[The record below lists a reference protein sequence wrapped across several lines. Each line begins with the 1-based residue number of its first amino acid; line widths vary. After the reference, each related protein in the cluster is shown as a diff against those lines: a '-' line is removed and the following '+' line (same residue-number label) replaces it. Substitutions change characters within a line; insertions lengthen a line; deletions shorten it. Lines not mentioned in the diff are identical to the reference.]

1 MSTTRRTFLGTVAA
15 AAAVAGS
22 AHAEDCAPKAQRTK
36 GPRVWLD
43 MDQAELDDAY
53 DQSVYAPNGRQISAR
68 NATNSELARQRL
80 GPPRRLAY
88 GAGEMEKLDIYIAK
102 RASAP
107 INLFIHGGAWR
118 GGNAR
123 EFGYAAEMFV
133 GAGAHFV
140 VPDFVKVQD
149 AGGSLFAMVEQ
160 VRRAVAWTYR
170 NAASFGGDANR
181 LYVSGR
187 SSGAHLGGVV
197 ATTDWK
203 KDFGLPADTVK
214 GYTLSSGMYDLR
226 APRLS
231 KRGNYVKFTDEM
243 EQALS
248 PQRHLDRIVAPI
260 VLLYGSL
267 ETPEFKRQT
276 GEFAEALK
284 NAGKQVKLVYAEG
297 YNHYEIAETIANP
310 YGFVGRAILEQMGL
324 VPAG

>member
-1 MSTTRRTFLGTVAA
+1 L
-15 AAAVAGS
+15 
-22 AHAEDCAPKAQRTK
+22 E
-36 GPRVWLD
+36 

-80 GPPRRLAY
+80 GPPRRAAY
-88 GAGEMEKLDIYIAK
+88 GPSEIEKLDIYIAR
-102 RASAP
+102 RANAP

-123 EFGYAAEMFV
+123 DFGYAAEMFI

-170 NAASFGGDANR
+170 NAASFGGEANR

-276 GEFAEALK
+276 REFAEALK

-297 YNHYEIAETIANP
+297 YNHYEIAETIGNP
-310 YGFVGRAILEQMGL
+310 YGFVGRAILEQMAL
-324 VPAG
+324 APA

>member
-1 MSTTRRTFLGTVAA
+1 MPRTARPRRSAPRDPACGSTWTRQSSMMPTISRSTRRT
-15 AAAVAGS
+15 AG
-22 AHAEDCAPKAQRTK
+22 R
-36 GPRVWLD
+36 
-43 MDQAELDDAY
+43 
-53 DQSVYAPNGRQISAR
+53 SAR
-68 NATNSELARQRL
+68 ATQPTARSRVSALASR
-80 GPPRRLAY
+80 
-88 GAGEMEKLDIYIAK
+88 
-102 RASAP
+102 
-107 INLFIHGGAWR
+107 GAWR
-118 GGNAR
+118 TAQARWRSSTSTSPSARARRSTSSSTAARGAAGMRGNSATRRRCSSAR
-123 EFGYAAEMFV
+123 A
-133 GAGAHFV
+133 
-140 VPDFVKVQD
+140 PL
-149 AGGSLFAMVEQ
+149 SSCPLSW
-160 VRRAVAWTYR
+160 RYR
-170 NAASFGGDANR
+170 NAPSFGGDATR

-276 GEFAEALK
+276 REFAEALK

-310 YGFVGRAILEQMGL
+310 YGFVGRAILEQMAL
-324 VPAG
+324 APA

>member
-1 MSTTRRTFLGTVAA
+1 MSRRKFLGALAA
-15 AAAVAGS
+15 AAAVAGPVR
-22 AHAEDCAPKAQRTK
+22 AEDCAPKAHRAK

-53 DQSVYAPNGRQISAR
+53 DQSVYAPNGGQISAR
-68 NATNSELARQRL
+68 NASNSELARQRL
-80 GPPRRLAY
+80 GPPRRVAY
-88 GAGEMEKLDIYIAK
+88 GPTEIEKLDIYVAR
-102 RASAP
+102 RANAP
-107 INLFIHGGAWR
+107 INVFIHGGAWR

-123 EFGYAAEMFV
+123 DQGYAAEMFV

-197 ATTDWK
+197 AITDWK
-203 KDFGLPADTVK
+203 KDFGLPADTVQ

-248 PQRHLDRIVAPI
+248 TQRHLDRIVAPI
-260 VLLYGSL
+260 VLVYGSL

-276 GEFAEALK
+276 REFAEALK

-310 YGFVGRAILEQMGL
+310 YGFVGRAILAQMGL

>member
-1 MSTTRRTFLGTVAA
+1 MSRRKFLGTLAA
-15 AAAVAGS
+15 AAALARP
-22 AHAEDCAPKAQRTK
+22 ARAEDCAPKAQRTK

-43 MDQAELDDAY
+43 LDQAELDDAY

-68 NATNSELARQRL
+68 NASNSELARQRL
-80 GPPRRLAY
+80 GPPRRVAY
-88 GAGEMEKLDIYIAK
+88 GPTEIEKLDIYIAR
-102 RASAP
+102 RANAP
-107 INLFIHGGAWR
+107 INVFLHGGAWR

-123 EFGYAAEMFV
+123 DFGYAAEMFV

-170 NAASFGGDANR
+170 NAARFGGDANR

-197 ATTDWK
+197 AITDWK
-203 KDFGLPADTVK
+203 KEFGLQADTVK

-248 PQRHLDRIVAPI
+248 TQRHLDRIVAPI
-260 VLLYGSL
+260 VLVYGSL
-267 ETPEFKRQT
+267 ETPEFKRHT
-276 GEFAEALK
+276 REFAEALK
-284 NAGKQVKLVYAEG
+284 SAGKQVKLVYAEG

>member
-1 MSTTRRTFLGTVAA
+1 MGTSRRKFLGAVAA
-15 AAAVAGS
+15 AGAVAGS
-22 AHAEDCAPKAQRTK
+22 ARAEDCAPKAARVK

-53 DQSVYAPNGRQISAR
+53 DQSVYAPNSRQISAR
-68 NATNSELARQRL
+68 YATNSDLARERL
-80 GPPRRLAY
+80 GPPRRMAY
-88 GAGEMEKLDIYIAK
+88 GPSETEKLDLYVAK
-102 RASAP
+102 RANAP

-118 GGNAR
+118 SGKAR
-123 EFGYAAEMFV
+123 DFGYAAEMFV

-140 VPDFVKVQD
+140 VPDFVHVQD
-149 AGGSLFAMVEQ
+149 AGGNLFAMVEQ

-170 NAASFGGDANR
+170 NAASFGGDASR

-197 ATTDWK
+197 AITDWK
-203 KDFGLPADTVK
+203 KDYGLPLDTVK
-214 GYTLSSGMYDLR
+214 GYVLSSGMYDLR

-231 KRGNYVKFTDEM
+231 KRSSYVKFTDEM

-248 PQRHLDRIVAPI
+248 TQRHLDRINAPV

-276 GEFAEALK
+276 REFAEALK
-284 NAGKQVKLVYAEG
+284 KAGKPVKLIYAEG
-297 YNHYEIAETIANP
+297 YNHFEIAETIANP
-310 YGFVGRAILEQMGL
+310 YGFIGRAILEQMGL
-324 VPAG
+324 GPA

>member
-1 MSTTRRTFLGTVAA
+1 MSTTRRMFLGTL

-22 AHAEDCAPKAQRTK
+22 AHAEDCAPKTQRTK

-80 GPPRRLAY
+80 GPPRRAAY
-88 GAGEMEKLDIYIAK
+88 GPSEIEKLDIYIAK
-102 RASAP
+102 RTNAP

-118 GGNAR
+118 SGNAR
-123 EFGYAAEMFV
+123 DFGYAAEMFV

-140 VPDFVKVQD
+140 VPDFVKAQD

-160 VRRAVAWTYR
+160 VRRAVAWTHR
-170 NAASFGGDANR
+170 NAATFGGDPNR

-203 KDFGLPADTVK
+203 KDFWLPADTVK

-248 PQRHLDRIVAPI
+248 PQRLLDRVVAPI

-276 GEFAEALK
+276 REFAEALK

-297 YNHYEIAETIANP
+297 YNHYEVAETIANP
-310 YGFVGRAILEQMGL
+310 YGFVGRAILEQMAL
-324 VPAG
+324 APV

>member
-276 GEFAEALK
+276 REFAEALK

-310 YGFVGRAILEQMGL
+310 YGFVGRAILEQMAL
-324 VPAG
+324 APV

>member
-1 MSTTRRTFLGTVAA
+1 MSRRTFLGALAA
-15 AAAVAGS
+15 AALARS
-22 AHAEDCAPKAQRTK
+22 ARAEDCAPKAQRAK

-43 MDQAELDDAY
+43 LDQAELDDAY

-68 NATNSELARQRL
+68 NASNSDLARQRL
-80 GPPRRLAY
+80 GPPRRAAY
-88 GAGEMEKLDIYIAK
+88 GPTEIEKLDIYTAR
-102 RASAP
+102 RANAP
-107 INLFIHGGAWR
+107 INVFIHGGAWR

-123 EFGYAAEMFV
+123 DFGYAAEMFV

-197 ATTDWK
+197 AITDWK

-231 KRGNYVKFTDEM
+231 KRGNYVEFTDEM

-276 GEFAEALK
+276 REFAESLK

>member
-1 MSTTRRTFLGTVAA
+1 MSRRTFLGALAA
-15 AAAVAGS
+15 AAAVAGP
-22 AHAEDCAPKAQRTK
+22 ARAEDSAPKAQRTK

-68 NATNSELARQRL
+68 NASNSELTRQRL
-80 GPPRRLAY
+80 GPPRRVAY
-88 GAGEMEKLDIYIAK
+88 GPSEIEKLDIYIAR
-102 RASAP
+102 RANAP
-107 INLFIHGGAWR
+107 INVYIHGGAWR

-123 EFGYAAEMFV
+123 DHGYAAEMFV

-276 GEFAEALK
+276 REFAEALK

>member
-1 MSTTRRTFLGTVAA
+1 MSRRKFLGALAA
-15 AAAVAGS
+15 AAAVAGPVR
-22 AHAEDCAPKAQRTK
+22 AEDCAPKAHRAK

-68 NATNSELARQRL
+68 NASNSELTRQRL
-80 GPPRRLAY
+80 GPPRRVAY
-88 GAGEMEKLDIYIAK
+88 GPSEIEKLDIYIAR
-102 RASAP
+102 RANAP
-107 INLFIHGGAWR
+107 INVYIHGGAWR

-123 EFGYAAEMFV
+123 DHGYAAEMFV

-197 ATTDWK
+197 AITDWK

-248 PQRHLDRIVAPI
+248 TQRHLDRIFAPI
-260 VLLYGSL
+260 VLVYGSL

-276 GEFAEALK
+276 REFAESLK

-310 YGFVGRAILEQMGL
+310 YGFVERAILEQMGL